1 MGAAKRRDDLRHPS
15 KRSLADV
22 VAVHDVAAAVVVVVG
37 SCDHRVTQTAEMRG
51 DVPSDKAWGT
61 GS

>member
-22 VAVHDVAAAVVVVVG
+22 AAVHDVAVVVVVG
-37 SCDHRVTQTAEMRG
+37 SCDHRVTQTAEMHG